1 LDPDVMDTYLMDLD
15 ATLPGTTDQMCE
27 SEQA

>member
-1 LDPDVMDTYLMDLD
+1 MDTYLMDLV

>member
-1 LDPDVMDTYLMDLD
+1 MDTYLMDLD